1 MTRSGNIYVM
11 YKLIRISQNKVQY
24 VAFDMCWLIDKLR
37 EVMLKNKVEF
47 EKEEAPVKLPQL
59 MSGTLKSP
67 TNTIWV

>member
-1 MTRSGNIYVM
+1 MLCTSSSELVRTRSNM
-11 YKLIRISQNKVQY
+11 LPLICVGC
-24 VAFDMCWLIDKLR
+24 MIDKLR
-37 EVMLKNKVEF
+37 EVMLKNKVF